1 MGLCPLGF
9 PLSLSLPPYLAVNFY
24 TYSLRSHVVVTLVI
38 TGEPPYSESATTLHF
53 EFYAESSSAEG
64 DAVTSNPICNSKKP
78 TGTNTTASTV
88 TMIHLEQVDKI
99 DKSPGRIMEQ
109 LLECYLVP
117 EEKKMLL
124 FTYLRL
130 AASFSEYK
138 KRLQCVQARLQ
149 ALSVLIYSNQLTENV
164 QALLYSGLLEEL
176 VEVLEMKEEGLNE
189 IKASALK
196 ALTSIIHLDRN
207 PNFPKLT
214 TIIDVTGA
222 SSYHGFLPALVRNCI
237 ATLTAAAAAAATA
250 HSRKGGGGAT
260 IAESRPFP
268 QPLATAL
275 FSFLYHLASYEAG
288 GEALG

>member
-1 MGLCPLGF
+1 
-9 PLSLSLPPYLAVNFY
+9 
-24 TYSLRSHVVVTLVI
+24 
-38 TGEPPYSESATTLHF
+38 
-53 EFYAESSSAEG
+53 
-64 DAVTSNPICNSKKP
+64 
-78 TGTNTTASTV
+78 
-88 TMIHLEQVDKI
+88 MIHLEQVDKI

-237 ATLTAAAAAAATA
+237 ATLTAAATAAAAA
-250 HSRKGGGGAT
+250 HGRKGGAGGSTVADG
-260 IAESRPFP
+260 RPFP

>member
-1 MGLCPLGF
+1 MSSF
-9 PLSLSLPPYLAVNFY
+9 VSLSLNDV
-24 TYSLRSHVVVTLVI
+24 YST
-38 TGEPPYSESATTLHF
+38 ESATTLHF
-53 EFYAESSSAEG
+53 EFYAESASVEG
-64 DAVTSNPICNSKKP
+64 DAGCTKSQSRKSAASS
-78 TGTNTTASTV
+78 TNASTV
-88 TMIHLEQVDKI
+88 TVIHLEQVDKVE
-99 DKSPGRIMEQ
+99 KSPGRIMEE
-109 LLECYLVP
+109 LLGNHQVP

-130 AASFSEYK
+130 AASFSDYK
-138 KRLQCVQARLQ
+138 KRLQCVQALLQ
-149 ALSVLIYSNQLTENV
+149 ALSVLIYSNQLTDNV

-237 ATLTAAAAAAATA
+237 ATLTAAAAAAAAA
-250 HSRKGGGGAT
+250 HSRKDSPSVAD
-260 IAESRPFP
+260 ARPFP

-288 GEALG
+288 GEALVRKLFLILY